1 MFGIGLPELLVIMA
15 VALIV
20 VGPDKLPEMAKSVAR
35 GVLELKKAIQELQEN
50 VESEVGDVESWQRQ
64 LEEPLPELTGKEQ
77 EQARKAYSDR
87 EAEVEQGD
95 AEGGVAPE
103 ESEEDKPAIGE
114 PQAPDDSPGNTPGES
129 SGEPSDESPGD
140 DRDTPPRSATPGQ

>member
-50 VESEVGDVESWQRQ
+50 VESEVGDAESWQRQ

-77 EQARKAYSDR
+77 EQARKAYSGW

-95 AEGGVAPE
+95 VEGGAAP
-103 ESEEDKPAIGE
+103 EEDKPATEE
-114 PQAPDDSPGNTPGES
+114 PRADDASPDDSPDKSP
-129 SGEPSDESPGD
+129 DESPRD
-140 DRDTPPRSATPGQ
+140 DRDVPPKAATPGP